1 VLSSTN
7 GTIIVQ
13 LVNFLVFLV
22 VLNLIFLKPVGAA
35 IAKRRAYIDGLDREI
50 KQLETDIIA
59 LHAQAEERRAAAR
72 REAEGLIA
80 QARSAAQ
87 ADAAAMTAE
96 FTARAEQI
104 VEAAHATVA
113 RELADARVNEQQI
126 VEGLVDTL
134 LTRAIGPG
142 VTA

>member
-1 VLSSTN
+1 MLSSTN